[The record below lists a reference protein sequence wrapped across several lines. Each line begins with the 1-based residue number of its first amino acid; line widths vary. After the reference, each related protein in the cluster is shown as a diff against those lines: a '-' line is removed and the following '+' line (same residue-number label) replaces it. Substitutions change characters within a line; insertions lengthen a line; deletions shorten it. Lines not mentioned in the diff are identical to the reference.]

1 MFKYAQYFAIRHP
14 KVIEEEKAIEVV
26 LNLDHAEERPLTQVQ
41 ESDAPSRESRR
52 PRRGMSITAEIAA
65 VPAALVNR
73 DGTLRR
79 NDTRSGMA
87 RRAISVRLNQT
98 RKLERA
104 V

>member
-1 MFKYAQYFAIRHP
+1 MFKYAQYFAIRHR

-26 LNLDHAEERPLTQVQ
+26 LNLDNAEERPLTQVQ
-41 ESDAPSRESRR
+41 ESETLSTEHHH
-52 PRRGMSITAEIAA
+52 PRHGMSITAEIAA
-65 VPAALVNR
+65 VPAALINQ

-87 RRAISVRLNQT
+87 GRTISVRLNQT
-98 RKLERA
+98 GRPERA